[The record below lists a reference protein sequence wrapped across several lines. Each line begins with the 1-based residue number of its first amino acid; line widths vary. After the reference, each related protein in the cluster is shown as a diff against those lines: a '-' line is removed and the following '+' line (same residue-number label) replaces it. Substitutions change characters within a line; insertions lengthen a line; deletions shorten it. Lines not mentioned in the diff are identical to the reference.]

1 MVEWSRDVEFSN
13 QIHLS
18 IDGMIGISFNLVTG
32 SYLKVCLVLQRER
45 NDINLYKFRL
55 MKCLSTLSPLYLL
68 QATAVT
74 VACILT
80 YIGANP
86 HYMVFSK
93 TNTMGSTQFYWW
105 I

>member
-1 MVEWSRDVEFSN
+1 
-13 QIHLS
+13 
-18 IDGMIGISFNLVTG
+18 
-32 SYLKVCLVLQRER
+32 
-45 NDINLYKFRL
+45 
-55 MKCLSTLSPLYLL
+55 MKCLSTLAPLYLL

-93 TNTMGSTQFYWW
+93 TNTMGSTQFY
-105 I
+105 